1 MKRKLAFN
9 KWGMFIILDINIEF
23 SLKTYEWA
31 DDLGIIK
38 ASCALWRRLQTDK
51 LYSVDL
57 S

>member
-38 ASCALWRRLQTDK
+38 ASCALWRRL
-51 LYSVDL
+51 
-57 S
+57 